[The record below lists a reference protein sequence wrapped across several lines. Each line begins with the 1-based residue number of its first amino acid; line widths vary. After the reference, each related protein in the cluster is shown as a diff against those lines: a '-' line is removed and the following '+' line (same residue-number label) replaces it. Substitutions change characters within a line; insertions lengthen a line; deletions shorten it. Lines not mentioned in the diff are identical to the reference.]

1 MTSATAGSN
10 GCSSATRTW
19 AGWSK
24 ARDMLDRACTW
35 LLPTVTDPAAGSG
48 DPPLPELTWP
58 DPALRGIAH
67 AVVEQTPA
75 QVGQK
80 AAATPME
87 LRLVALGAPLDR
99 PLRSDL
105 RTDLGRL
112 RDWLL
117 IRLET
122 SAELTTCTL
131 RADVA
136 GIAVPLPLPE
146 QAQGDD
152 GTVKAGE
159 LKDLAR
165 AADQIYRALYRF
177 VADLACGCLL
187 PPPLDC
193 TDTDVLL
200 AIVEVEDCAVV
211 RICSAGREQVL
222 PGGAAYGAWL
232 ARLPQLR
239 ELAARV
245 CCKPVPKDRYV
256 EEKGDKEKGDDD
268 GISLPY
274 VAGWLPGTDV
284 SDLGLL
290 LAGLG
295 AIPAMQAAVTVGRLR
310 PVVREAQR
318 AAAPGP
324 APASGSS
331 PAPAPAPGP
340 APAPAPDPELAD
352 LRDRLAAMTAR
363 LAGLESRLEPP
374 APAPAPSPARA
385 PAPAAAPSPRPAPA
399 PRLAVAPEPV
409 AQPAA
414 PATAPPPA
422 APVPEAAATSAA
434 APAAAAPASAPSSES
449 APAPSPP
456 PEPRPGRAKRAAPAK
471 RAAAKKPPATPT
483 AKKAAAPKNAR
494 PARGNGDQNPGA

>member
-1 MTSATAGSN
+1 
-10 GCSSATRTW
+10 
-19 AGWSK
+19 
-24 ARDMLDRACTW
+24 MLDRACTW

-75 QVGQK
+75 QVGPK
-80 AAATPME
+80 AVATPME

-136 GIAVPLPLPE
+136 GIAVPLALPE

-232 ARLPQLR
+232 ALLPKLR

-245 CCKPVPKDRYV
+245 CCKPVPKDCYA
-256 EEKGDKEKGDDD
+256 EEKGDKEGGGD

-295 AIPAMQAAVTVGRLR
+295 AIPAMQAAATVGRLR
-310 PVVREAQR
+310 PVVQEARR

-324 APASGSS
+324 APAPGPT

-352 LRDRLAAMTAR
+352 LRDRLAAMTER

-374 APAPAPSPARA
+374 APAPGP
-385 PAPAAAPSPRPAPA
+385 
-399 PRLAVAPEPV
+399 AVAPEPV

-414 PATAPPPA
+414 PA
-422 APVPEAAATSAA
+422 PEAAAASAVAPLPATDPPPATAAAPEA
-434 APAAAAPASAPSSES
+434 APAAEAALRPQQL
-449 APAPSPP
+449 
-456 PEPRPGRAKRAAPAK
+456 PRPSRPRAQPSAGPPAGPGRSGLRRRSEPQ
-471 RAAAKKPPATPT
+471 RRKPPATPT
-483 AKKAAAPKNAR
+483 AKKATAPNNAR
-494 PARGNGDQNPGA
+494 PAGDNGDQNPGA